1 MLSSILVSMAMLG
14 SPCTPAACAPAA
26 CAPAACATAEKVR
39 EVRAP
44 VRKIV
49 TALAS
54 IHENRKETR
63 TVRGE
68 ERKAKRAC
76 APAACA
82 PAACAKRV
90 ARVERVREVKVREAK
105 IVKVERR
112 RHKEPKACAPA
123 ACAQT
128 APTGPAISP
137 APPVPGK

>member
-1 MLSSILVSMAMLG
+1 MAMLG

-82 PAACAKRV
+82 PAACAPAACAKRV